1 MNEFNEIDSSFY
13 TLNENN
19 FIDLILYGSD
29 KFNDKKNYNIL
40 VWTLK
45 FILNKII
52 TPKIHQ
58 RFSKISQN
66 PAIIL
71 F

>member
-29 KFNDKKNYNIL
+29 KFDDKKNYNIL
-40 VWTLK
+40 V
-45 FILNKII
+45 
-52 TPKIHQ
+52 
-58 RFSKISQN
+58 
-66 PAIIL
+66 
-71 F
+71 